1 MGAHFLAESAHYED
15 ETIADKTDRLEQII
29 EQLENGDVALE
40 RANELHAEGTELIA
54 ELESEL
60 AVGDGEVIDR

>member
-1 MGAHFLAESAHYED
+1 MEP
-15 ETIADKTDRLEQII
+15 LEQII
-29 EQLENGDVALE
+29 DQLEDGDVSLE